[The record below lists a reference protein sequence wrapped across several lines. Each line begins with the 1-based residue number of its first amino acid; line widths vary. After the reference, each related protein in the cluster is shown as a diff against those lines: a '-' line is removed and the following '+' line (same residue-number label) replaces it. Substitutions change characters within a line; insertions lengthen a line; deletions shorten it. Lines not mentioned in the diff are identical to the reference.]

1 MLVACPLKF
10 FENGLEYFVVGNR
23 VVIIE
28 VAVYRSFLINV
39 ETIYGVEVDAFC
51 LKL

>member
-10 FENGLEYFVVGNR
+10 FENYLENFVVRNR

-39 ETIYGVEVDAFC
+39 ETLCGVEMDAFC